1 MTLDGS
7 PVEIGDSLYC
17 TVLGPGVAEVV
28 GASTVGVRFA
38 SSSQLTQYDNGGLGP
53 WRRRTL
59 YWDDP
64 VVFIPP
70 KDQERWSYTKSLL
83 LALRDFLIE
92 RGLL

>member
-1 MTLDGS
+1 MNLDGS
-7 PVEIGDSLYC
+7 PVNAGDPLYC

-38 SSSQLTQYDNGGLGP
+38 SSGQLTQYDDGGIGP

-59 YWDDP
+59 FWADP

-70 KDQERWSYTKSLL
+70 KNQNNWNYTKAML

>member
-1 MTLDGS
+1 MNLDSS
-7 PVEIGDSLYC
+7 PVNVGDSLYC

-28 GASTVGVRFA
+28 GPSTVAMRFA
-38 SSSQLTQYDNGGLGP
+38 SSGQLTQYDDGGIGP

-59 YWDDP
+59 YWADP

-70 KDQERWSYTKSLL
+70 KDQNAWNQTKALL